1 MVVAGRGGMWSSRSH
16 ALGTD
21 CLPGWQAAQG
31 LRLQRTA
38 ACENRPPL
46 CTGPPT
52 SLPAAIHASNL
63 TLLANVVVLF

>member
-1 MVVAGRGGMWSSRSH
+1 MWSSRSH

-38 ACENRPPL
+38 ACQNKPPL
-46 CTGPPT
+46 CTEPPT
-52 SLPAAIHASNL
+52 SLPAAIVSSTL
-63 TLLANVVVLF
+63 TALANGVLMVWWQI